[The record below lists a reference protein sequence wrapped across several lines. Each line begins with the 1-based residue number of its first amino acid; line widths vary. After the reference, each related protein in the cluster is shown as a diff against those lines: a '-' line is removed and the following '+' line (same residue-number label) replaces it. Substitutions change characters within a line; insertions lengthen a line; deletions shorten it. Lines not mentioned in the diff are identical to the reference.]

1 MVIPKQSA
9 ILLSGIPATGKSTF
23 ASYLSREHS
32 FAHYDLECHPL
43 GWPHP
48 ELKAVW
54 DSSRRAFIT
63 QLRQHHNRIALDW
76 GFPVSYLSWVK
87 ELQKEGVRLIW
98 FAGDLARAREVFSSR
113 CGNKGLEIFDN
124 QVTAVQKANYPIPL
138 DCTVVHALSSSGT
151 FLDLSQIERRV
162 FE

>member
-1 MVIPKQSA
+1 M
-9 ILLSGIPATGKSTF
+9 
-23 ASYLSREHS
+23 
-32 FAHYDLECHPL
+32 HYDLECHPL

-54 DSSRRAFIT
+54 NISRRAFVT
-63 QLRQHHNRIALDW
+63 QLFQYHDRIALDW
-76 GFPVSYLSWVK
+76 GFPVTCLSWVK

-98 FAGDLARAREVFSSR
+98 FAGDLARAKEIFISRE
-113 CGNKGLEIFDN
+113 GNKGLEIFDK

-138 DCTVVHALSSSGT
+138 DCVVVHALFSSGA
-151 FLDLSQIERRV
+151 FLDLSQIERIV